1 MRCAAFKRNIFNA
14 VVCSGISYSSCMLS
28 GRITIITAGTSDAA
42 ASALS
47 QHCSSACSATYVL
60 LPDQQVLL
68 SHLFWNTIPW
78 ISRNAICNQTFSL
91 CVSSAVSRTFQQP
104 CHLLPGRSR
113 ALFLHENEKP
123 FLGNCSTTNDVPWSQ
138 SGKGQRP
145 KPRQEGKGRQQ
156 SSLFLCEFSTSK
168 TQRIDSDEAGGG
180 RRRRREGE
188 PSAGHRHAQRKRK
201 GHSIDPDFY
210 FKDRENPLVG
220 RFLCSAISWSYQ
232 LFWTDSTRFQVL
244 RPLEKESPHFP
255 TSPGQVA
262 GASNF
267 RREFIFLCIN

>member
-1 MRCAAFKRNIFNA
+1 M
-14 VVCSGISYSSCMLS
+14 
-28 GRITIITAGTSDAA
+28 
-42 ASALS
+42 
-47 QHCSSACSATYVL
+47 
-60 LPDQQVLL
+60 
-68 SHLFWNTIPW
+68 
-78 ISRNAICNQTFSL
+78 CNQTFSL

-104 CHLLPGRSR
+104 CHLLPGGSR

-138 SGKGQRP
+138 SGQGQRP

-188 PSAGHRHAQRKRK
+188 PSGRPSSRATQEEGALD
-201 GHSIDPDFY
+201 DPDFY

-220 RFLCSAISWSYQ
+220 RFLCSAISWS
-232 LFWTDSTRFQVL
+232 FRSTAPPSRSDSL
-244 RPLEKESPHFP
+244 DSPHFE
-255 TSPGQVA
+255 GLC
-262 GASNF
+262 
-267 RREFIFLCIN
+267 FLESF